1 MRLGAQVAAPPHF
14 LVVEWWCLT
23 TTLTVKLTDLRL
35 TTVRFDEGVR
45 GEEENLVQIK
55 GFLFLPIYII
65 IIIERE
71 RERGGLHESI
81 NGHKLVN

>member
-23 TTLTVKLTDLRL
+23 TTLSVKLTDLRL

-45 GEEENLVQIK
+45 EEK
-55 GFLFLPIYII
+55 KRTWSKSMAFSFFLYI
-65 IIIERE
+65 
-71 RERGGLHESI
+71 
-81 NGHKLVN
+81 